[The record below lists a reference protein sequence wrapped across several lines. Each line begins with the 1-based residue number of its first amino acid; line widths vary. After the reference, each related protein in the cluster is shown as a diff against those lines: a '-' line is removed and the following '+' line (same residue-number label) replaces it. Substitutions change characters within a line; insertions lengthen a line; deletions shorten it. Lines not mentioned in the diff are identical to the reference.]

1 MTDLSGG
8 SSHRLWQP
16 ASLSRSDAALP
27 SPLAVGF
34 HVVHL
39 GTIL

>member
-1 MTDLSGG
+1 MTGFSGG
-8 SSHRLWQP
+8 SPHRLWQP